1 MRYQESYRDASQIH
15 PAANSGYRRLMPADI
30 RGNLDRLQRLSASST
45 QHLVSTRVSQQA
57 QEDALQ
63 NLQHLAGQYAEEI
76 RTEFTE
82 ALETAGSMATT
93 FAVAKSKENG
103 GLQVGRDEVNAVLLN
118 VLKSQPDFN
127 GTYSCWEPDAID
139 GQDYLFTDGQNGNNA
154 RTLHAL
160 LDAKRRRQDRRP
172 AIGGVR
178 HPGQAPQRRA
188 QRRLVHR
195 PAGNPQGE
203 RARPSAICRTGQA
216 GLVGDALG
224 TNHRGWLLPRGRYRL

>member
-1 MRYQESYRDASQIH
+1 
-15 PAANSGYRRLMPADI
+15 MPADI

-118 VLKSQPDFN
+118 VLKSQPDL
-127 GTYSCWEPDAID
+127 DAID
-139 GQDYLFTDGQNGNNA
+139 G
-154 RTLHAL
+154 
-160 LDAKRRRQDRRP
+160 
-172 AIGGVR
+172 
-178 HPGQAPQRRA
+178 
-188 QRRLVHR
+188 
-195 PAGNPQGE
+195 
-203 RARPSAICRTGQA
+203 
-216 GLVGDALG
+216 
-224 TNHRGWLLPRGRYRL
+224 

>member
-1 MRYQESYRDASQIH
+1 MPLKSIQQRIAVIGGLCLLISAGILI
-15 PAANSGYRRLMPADI
+15 GYSVYL
-30 RGNLDRLQRLSASST
+30 ASST

-82 ALETAGSMATT
+82 ALETARSMATT

-154 RTLHAL
+154 QTGRFTPYWTRSA
-160 LDAKRRRQDRRP
+160 DGKIAVQP
-172 AIGGVR
+172 IGGIR
-178 HPGQAPQRRA
+178 HPGQAPQRRT

-224 TNHRGWLLPRGRYRL
+224 TNHRGWPLPRCGRYRL

>member
-1 MRYQESYRDASQIH
+1 MPLKSIQQRIAVIGGLCLLISAGILI
-15 PAANSGYRRLMPADI
+15 GYSVYL
-30 RGNLDRLQRLSASST
+30 ASST

-82 ALETAGSMATT
+82 ALETARSMATT
-93 FAVAKSKENG
+93 FAVAKSKKNG

-154 RTLHAL
+154 QTGRFTPYWTLRAHSQPCVQPL
-160 LDAKRRRQDRRP
+160 MEQDT
-172 AIGGVR
+172 
-178 HPGQAPQRRA
+178 Q
-188 QRRLVHR
+188 
-195 PAGNPQGE
+195 
-203 RARPSAICRTGQA
+203 
-216 GLVGDALG
+216 D
-224 TNHRGWLLPRGRYRL
+224 